1 MKVLVLNGSPK
12 GEQSVTVQYV
22 QYLAQLHPEREF
34 LVRHVA
40 HQVRILERHPER
52 FAELIA
58 EVRQADLV
66 LWAFPLYI
74 LLVCSQYKRF
84 IELIAER
91 GADDA
96 FRGRYAATL
105 STSINY
111 YDTTAHRYL
120 QAVCDDLGMRYLGS
134 YSANMHDLLKP
145 EERRR
150 LAGFAADLFASIQ
163 RGSRPA
169 RLYAPLAPT
178 SHRYTATPP
187 QRRVATAG
195 KRVVVLTDA
204 QPDQA
209 NLLAMIRRFRDT
221 LDGEVEVWNLHDVDI
236 KGGCLGCLRCGAAYR
251 CVYTGKDGFIDFYN
265 EKLKTADVLV
275 FAGAIVDRQL
285 SWKWREFFDRSF
297 FNTHTPSLTG
307 KQIAF
312 LVSGPLS
319 QLPDVRLAYEAWV
332 ELQRSHLAAFLS
344 DETESPAE
352 LEEQLDNLAERLVRL
367 AVSGYI
373 RPQTFLGIAGMKI
386 FRDDIWGSLRVI
398 FRADHQAYRRLGIY
412 DFPQKRLG
420 QAVLI
425 RLAFLLTGLPGIR
438 RRFPAMIR
446 RGMLWPYQRVLRA
459 AVN

>member
-1 MKVLVLNGSPK
+1 MKILVLSGSPK
-12 GEQSVTVQYV
+12 GEQSVTMQYV
-22 QYLAQLHPEREF
+22 QYLARIHPEREF

-40 HQVRILERHPER
+40 HRVRSLERHPEQ
-52 FAELIA
+52 FADLLA

-91 GADDA
+91 GAGEA

-105 STSINY
+105 STSIHY

-134 YSANMHDLLKP
+134 YSAEMQDLLKP

-150 LAGFAADLFASIQ
+150 LAGFAADLFASME
-163 RGSRPA
+163 RGSRPP
-169 RLYAPLAPT
+169 RLHAPLRYSPRPFAP
-178 SHRYTATPP
+178 AAPA
-187 QRRVATAG
+187 RRVSSAG

-204 QPDQA
+204 RPEQA
-209 NLLAMIRRFRDT
+209 NLRAMIGRFRAG
-221 LDGEVEVWNLHDVDI
+221 LDGEVEVLNLHEVDI

-251 CVYTGKDGFIDFYN
+251 CAYTGKDGFIEFYN

-312 LVSGPLS
+312 LISGPLS
-319 QLPDVRLAYEAWV
+319 QLPDLRLVYEAWV

-344 DETESPAE
+344 DETESPADLEAE
-352 LEEQLDNLAERLVRL
+352 LDSLGERLVRL
-367 AVSGYI
+367 AQSGYL
-373 RPQTFLGIAGMKI
+373 RPQTFLGIAGTTSGGTCAWCSAPTTGRTSGWASTT
-386 FRDDIWGSLRVI
+386 FRRSGS
-398 FRADHQAYRRLGIY
+398 AG
-412 DFPQKRLG
+412 G
-420 QAVLI
+420 S
-425 RLAFLLTGLPGIR
+425 
-438 RRFPAMIR
+438 
-446 RGMLWPYQRVLRA
+446 
-459 AVN
+459 

>member
-1 MKVLVLNGSPK
+1 MKILVLNGSPK
-12 GEQSVTVQYV
+12 GEQSVTRQYV

-40 HQVRILERHPER
+40 HQVRGLERHSER
-52 FAELIA
+52 FADLIA

-91 GADDA
+91 GARDA

-120 QAVCDDLGMRYLGS
+120 QAVCEDLGMRYLGS

-150 LAGFAADLFASIQ
+150 LAGFAADLFASIE
-163 RGSRPA
+163 RGSRPS

-178 SHRYTATPP
+178 SRPYAATRP
-187 QRRVATAG
+187 QRQVATAG

-204 QPDQA
+204 RSGQA
-209 NLLAMIRRFRDT
+209 NLLAMIDRFRDA
-221 LDGEVEVWNLHDVDI
+221 LDGKVEVWNLHDVDI

-251 CVYTGKDGFIDFYN
+251 CAYTGKDGFIDFYN

-319 QLPDVRLAYEAWV
+319 QLPDVRLVYEAWV

-344 DETESPAE
+344 DEAESSAE
-352 LEEQLDNLAERLVRL
+352 LEGRLDDLAERLVRL
-367 AVSGYI
+367 AVSGYF

-398 FRADHQAYRRLGIY
+398 FRADHRAYRRLGIY

-420 QAVLI
+420 QTVLV
-425 RLAFLLTGLPGIR
+425 RLAYLLTGLPGIR
-438 RRFPAMIR
+438 RRFPGMIR

>member
-1 MKVLVLNGSPK
+1 MKILVLNGSPK
-12 GEQSVTVQYV
+12 GDQSVTMQYV
-22 QYLAQLHPEREF
+22 QYLARIHPEREY
-34 LVRHVA
+34 LVRNVA
-40 HQVRILERHPER
+40 HRVRSLERHPEQ
-52 FAELIA
+52 FADLIA

-66 LWAFPLYI
+66 LWAFPLYFM
-74 LLVCSQYKRF
+74 LVCSQYKRF

-91 GADDA
+91 GTGEA

-134 YSANMHDLLKP
+134 YSANMQDLMKP
-145 EERRR
+145 GERRR
-150 LAGFAADLFASIQ
+150 LEGFAADLFASIE

-169 RLYAPLAPT
+169 RLYPPLTYSPRPFAPA
-178 SHRYTATPP
+178 AA
-187 QRRVATAG
+187 QRRVSTAG

-204 QPDQA
+204 RPEQA
-209 NLLAMIRRFRDT
+209 NLLAMVDRFRSS
-221 LDGEVEVWNLHDVDI
+221 LEGEVEVLNLHDVDI

-251 CVYTGKDGFIDFYN
+251 CAYTGKDGFIEFFN

-319 QLPDVRLAYEAWV
+319 QLPDVRLVYEAWV

-344 DETESPAE
+344 DEAESSAE
-352 LEEQLDNLAERLVRL
+352 LEAELDSLAERLVRL
-367 AVSGYI
+367 AGSGYI

-386 FRDDIWGSLRVI
+386 FRDDIWGPLRVV
-398 FRADHQAYRRLGIY
+398 FRADHKAYRRLGYY
-412 DFPQKRLG
+412 DFPQNRLRQG
-420 QAVLI
+420 LLV
-425 RLAFLLTGLPGIR
+425 RLAYLVTGLPGIR
-438 RRFPAMIR
+438 RRWPAMIR
-446 RGMLWPYQRVLRA
+446 QGMLWPYQRVLRG
-459 AVN
+459 V

>member
-1 MKVLVLNGSPK
+1 MKILVLNGSPK
-12 GEQSVTVQYV
+12 GEQSVTMQYV
-22 QYLAQLHPEREF
+22 QYLARIHPEREF

-40 HQVRILERHPER
+40 HRVRSLEWHPGE
-52 FAELIA
+52 FAALLA

-91 GADDA
+91 GAGEA

-105 STSINY
+105 STSIHY

-134 YSANMHDLLKP
+134 YSAEMQDLLKP

-150 LAGFAADLFASIQ
+150 LAGFAADLFASME
-163 RGSRPA
+163 RGSRPP
-169 RLYAPLAPT
+169 RLHAPLRYNPRPFAP
-178 SHRYTATPP
+178 AAPA
-187 QRRVATAG
+187 RRVSTAG

-204 QPDQA
+204 RPEQA
-209 NLLAMIRRFRDT
+209 NLRAMIGRFRAG
-221 LDGEVEVWNLHDVDI
+221 LDGEVEVLNLHEVDI

-251 CVYTGKDGFIDFYN
+251 CAYTGKDGFIEFYN

-319 QLPDVRLAYEAWV
+319 QLPDLRLVYEAWV

-344 DETESPAE
+344 DETESPADLEAE
-352 LEEQLDNLAERLVRL
+352 LDSLGERLVRL
-367 AVSGYI
+367 AQSGYI

-386 FRDDIWGSLRVI
+386 FRDDIWGHLRVV
-398 FRADHQAYRRLGIY
+398 FRADHRAYKRLGVY

-420 QAVLI
+420 RRILT
-425 RLAFLLTGLPGIR
+425 RLAWLVTGLPGIR
-438 RRFPAMIR
+438 RRWPAMIR
-446 RGMLWPYQRVLRA
+446 QGMLWPYRKVLRA
-459 AVN
+459 V